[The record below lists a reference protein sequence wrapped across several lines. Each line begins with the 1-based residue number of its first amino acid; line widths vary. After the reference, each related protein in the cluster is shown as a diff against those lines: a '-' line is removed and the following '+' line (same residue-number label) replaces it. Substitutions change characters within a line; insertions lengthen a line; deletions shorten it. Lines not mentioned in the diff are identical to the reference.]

1 MKLSFKTKQIS
12 SEENLPMTLVAAEPK
27 DNPVMLRCAVALVA
41 LLLAALV
48 VFGVGMLVAGTAP
61 AAPKSPFGV
70 GIREA
75 AQGGSDFGRWLLV
88 QQEWFYRQ
96 MADALKGASDH
107 NGFAFGMVLLA
118 FGYGIFHAGGP
129 GHGKA
134 VISAY
139 LIANERALFRGVVLS
154 TAAALLQALVAIAI
168 VFVAHFI
175 LRATAIGMTQLADR
189 VELVSFAAIMLYG
202 LVLTWRKA
210 APLAARL
217 AHEPSPEGIARAHEA
232 DASHA
237 HDHAAHEHH
246 HHALGETE
254 PHSHDGHAHDG
265 HDCDH
270 HVPVEF
276 VQSPAFRWRDA
287 VPVVIAAGSRPCSGA
302 IIILVFALAQGL
314 VLAGLAAVFA
324 MALGVAITV
333 GALAILSVFAKRL
346 AQRFAGGESRFAVA
360 GAGIELFAAA
370 FVAMLGF
377 GLMSGLAMISAG

>member
-1 MKLSFKTKQIS
+1 
-12 SEENLPMTLVAAEPK
+12 
-27 DNPVMLRCAVALVA
+27 
-41 LLLAALV
+41 
-48 VFGVGMLVAGTAP
+48 
-61 AAPKSPFGV
+61 
-70 GIREA
+70 
-75 AQGGSDFGRWLLV
+75 
-88 QQEWFYRQ
+88 
-96 MADALKGASDH
+96 
-107 NGFAFGMVLLA
+107 
-118 FGYGIFHAGGP
+118 
-129 GHGKA
+129 
-134 VISAY
+134 
-139 LIANERALFRGVVLS
+139 VLS

-217 AHEPSPEGIARAHEA
+217 GHEEPPRGIAQPHAA
-232 DASHA
+232 DASPA
-237 HDHAAHEHH
+237 DDHAGQEHRGHEHH
-246 HHALGETE
+246 HAQGEAK
-254 PHSHDGHAHDG
+254 PHSHASAHAHDGHAHDG
-265 HDCDH
+265 NDCDH
-270 HVPVEF
+270 RVPVDF
-276 VQSPAFRWRDA
+276 VQSPGFRWRDA

-346 AQRFAGGESRFAVA
+346 AQRFAGGEGRFAVA

>member
-1 MKLSFKTKQIS
+1 
-12 SEENLPMTLVAAEPK
+12 MTLVAAEPK

-75 AQGGSDFGRWLLV
+75 AQGGSDIGRWLLA

-96 MADALKGASDH
+96 MADTLKGASDH
-107 NGFAFGMVLLA
+107 NGFALGMVLLA

-139 LIANERALFRGVVLS
+139 LIANERALWRGVALS

-168 VFVAHFI
+168 VFVAHFA
-175 LRATAIGMTQLADR
+175 LRATAIGMTQLANR
-189 VELVSFAAIMLYG
+189 VELVSFAAIALYG

-217 AHEPSPEGIARAHEA
+217 THEPRAGALTGISASARLAPHEHVHDYDHHHDDHAGHDHGHEHHAHAE
-232 DASHA
+232 SHA
-237 HDHAAHEHH
+237 HDH
-246 HHALGETE
+246 
-254 PHSHDGHAHDG
+254 DC
-265 HDCDH
+265 CDH

-276 VQSPAFRWRDA
+276 VQSPSFRWRDA

-302 IIILVFALAQGL
+302 IIILVFALSQGL
-314 VLAGLAAVFA
+314 VAAGLAAVFA
-324 MALGVAITV
+324 MAIGVAITV

-346 AQRFAGGESRFAVA
+346 AQRFAGTEGRFAFV
-360 GAGIELFAAA
+360 GTGIELFAAA
-370 FVAMLGF
+370 FVAMLGL